1 MSESAVQTVPVTL
14 VLPCL
19 NEEKGVG
26 DCVSMAL
33 KTFADAGLDGR
44 VIVVDNG
51 STDRSAH
58 VAMNAGATV
67 IHQAVPGY
75 GAALRTGIEAAPD
88 GVVVMADADGTYELS
103 ALARLVS
110 PVLEDSA
117 DLVLGARLKSATG
130 TTMPFLHRFV
140 GTPVLSW
147 IVNRAAGGI
156 EVSDSQSGFRA
167 FRREKM
173 LGLGLTGTGME
184 FASEM
189 IVCAGW
195 ANWRIAE
202 IDTTYSERVGESK
215 LDTFSDGI
223 RHLRQLLI
231 LSPDVFAVYPGIVMT
246 AMAVV
251 GWFLSA
257 FVSSHTSQVGS
268 LGWLCLLIAGVFSV
282 IGPVTYA
289 VGMMLRYRAVALGV
303 RHKAGG
309 ITLDQ
314 LVRRLCWT
322 GIGLLVAVTAMI
334 GLIIVNYHVS
344 DPFLNLSLIHI

>member
-1 MSESAVQTVPVTL
+1 
-14 VLPCL
+14 
-19 NEEKGVG
+19 
-26 DCVSMAL
+26 
-33 KTFADAGLDGR
+33 
-44 VIVVDNG
+44 
-51 STDRSAH
+51 
-58 VAMNAGATV
+58 
-67 IHQAVPGY
+67 
-75 GAALRTGIEAAPD
+75 
-88 GVVVMADADGTYELS
+88 VMADADGTYELS
-103 ALARLVS
+103 AIPQLVK
-110 PVLEDSA
+110 PVIDDSA
-117 DLVLGARLKSATG
+117 DLMLGARLKSATG

-147 IVNRAAGGI
+147 IVNRAAGGV

-167 FRREKM
+167 FRRQKLLE
-173 LGLGLTGTGME
+173 LGLTGTGME

-202 IDTTYSERVGESK
+202 IDTTYSERIGESK
-215 LDTFSDGI
+215 LDTFADGI

-231 LSPDVFAVYPGIVMT
+231 LSPDVFAVYPGVVMT
-246 AMAVV
+246 ALAVV

-257 FVSSHTSQVGS
+257 FVSTHTSAVGS

-289 VGMMLRYRAVALGV
+289 VGMMLRYRAVALGI

-314 LVRRLCWT
+314 LVRRMCVT
-322 GIGLLVAVTAMI
+322 GITLLVAVTVMI
-334 GLIIVNYHVS
+334 GLLIVNYHVAS
-344 DPFLNLSLIHI
+344 PFLSSNAETVIGSMARSVVTVGLILAVTPIVSSIFVRRPMTVLPPPVDDNE